1 MAPRALLVA
10 AALTFIAAAFIPL
23 TNAAAT
29 SATDAR
35 LVGHTGPDVK
45 RIIAVNA
52 EATRADNNDISCR
65 PAFLPAWVPWP
76 IWSALFPSDEASS
89 SCVANG
95 LHLFKEKHWP
105 VSNVM
110 TWCSRESKSQNHVTR
125 RWGVG
130 GRGREWEAMSVCL
143 ASFLPCSLISLL

>member
-10 AALTFIAAAFIPL
+10 AALTFIAAAFISL

-76 IWSALFPSDEASS
+76 IWSALCPSYEASS
-89 SCVANG
+89 SCAANG
-95 LHLFKEKHWP
+95 LHIFKEKHWP

-110 TWCSRESKSQNHVTR
+110 NWCSREPKDKESRYKE
-125 RWGVG
+125 VG
-130 GRGREWEAMSVCL
+130 GGGGGGGNGKR
-143 ASFLPCSLISLL
+143 